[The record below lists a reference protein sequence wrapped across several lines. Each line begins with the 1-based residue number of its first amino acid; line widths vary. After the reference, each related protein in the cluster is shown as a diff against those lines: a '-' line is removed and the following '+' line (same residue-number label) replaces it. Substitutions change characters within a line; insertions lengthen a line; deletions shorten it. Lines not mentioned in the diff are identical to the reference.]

1 MIMQESQSLLEI
13 VNFNIEGEQYV
24 CAGHVR
30 ISTCSIQCLLRLI
43 GSQLRAIAALG
54 SLLNH
59 LATLPHASEVVK
71 SPNDLQTCV
80 ANHVASCAE
89 LPMPIELERG
99 TATVPLKGIDIPFHS
114 SHLQHSVPAYRKFL
128 QQQISKESLQ
138 LDKLTAR
145 YIPNL
150 TGKPF
155 SIEGDYLRETWEL
168 TGSEVLRELIE
179 PAAA

>member
-1 MIMQESQSLLEI
+1 MS
-13 VNFNIEGEQYV
+13 VG
-24 CAGHVR
+24 
-30 ISTCSIQCLLRLI
+30 LI
-43 GSQLRAIAALG
+43 GYQIRAIAALG

-59 LATLPHASEVVK
+59 LATIPHASEVVK
-71 SPNDLQTCV
+71 SPNDLLIFV
-80 ANHVASCAE
+80 ANHVASCAD

-99 TATVPLKGIDIPFHS
+99 MATIPLKGIDVPFHS
-114 SHLQHSVPAYRKFL
+114 SHLQHSVSAYRKFL

-138 LDKLTAR
+138 VDKLVAR

-150 TGKPF
+150 IGKPF
-155 SIEGDYLRETWEL
+155 SIQTEYLRETWDL

>member
-1 MIMQESQSLLEI
+1 MLNTMSVGL
-13 VNFNIEGEQYV
+13 NGY
-24 CAGHVR
+24 
-30 ISTCSIQCLLRLI
+30 
-43 GSQLRAIAALG
+43 QLRAIAALG

-59 LATLPHASEVVK
+59 LATTPHASEVVK
-71 SPNDLQTCV
+71 SPTDLQTCV
-80 ANHVASCAE
+80 ANHVTSCAD

-99 TATVPLKGIDIPFHS
+99 TATVPLKGIDVPFHS

-138 LDKLTAR
+138 VDKLTAR

-155 SIEGDYLRETWEL
+155 SIETDYLRETWEL

>member
-13 VNFNIEGEQYV
+13 VNFNIDGEQYV

-30 ISTCSIQCLLRLI
+30 ISEMLNTMSVRLI

-59 LATLPHASEVVK
+59 LATAPHAPEVVA
-71 SPNDLQTCV
+71 SSEDLLTMV
-80 ANHVASCAE
+80 ADHVALSAG
-89 LPMPIELERG
+89 LTMPIELERG
-99 TATVPLKGIDIPFHS
+99 VATIPLKGIDVPFHS

-138 LDKLTAR
+138 VDKLVGR

-150 TGKPF
+150 IGKPF
-155 SIEGDYLRETWEL
+155 SIQEEYLKEIWDL
-168 TGSEVLRELIE
+168 TGSEVLRELVE